1 MRQKRGGRKR
11 CLETRAGLE
20 ANFCCVL
27 KDRTAGD
34 PLREESLWT
43 DLTPGQS
50 AEALA
55 EHGPPGSEPVV
66 RQLLEEHGSGRR
78 QAQESAARGEHPDG
92 DAQFRHSARLRAESL
107 ASPDRRLSL
116 DPKKRE
122 LLGNCYRKGKV
133 YTTEPL
139 RVFDHDFPS
148 FAAGVVIPHGLYD
161 LKKNWGYI
169 NLGTSHD
176 TSEFACDRRGQ
187 WWSDLGRKASP
198 EARSL
203 LLRCHGGGSNSAAP
217 WWFKEDLQRLVDWRR
232 VEGRV
237 APYPPYAS
245 KYNPLEHRLFPPLTR
260 ACQGVLLRSVGVG
273 KQLLE
278 KARTATG
285 LRVVVQVLDKVY
297 QTGSKYTEG
306 FKENNRLRFDAFL
319 PTWNYR
325 VVPATA

>member
-1 MRQKRGGRKR
+1 M
-11 CLETRAGLE
+11 AGLE

-34 PLREESLWT
+34 PMREEIIWT
-43 DLTPGQS
+43 DLTPGQI

-55 EHGPPGSEPVV
+55 EHGTPVSEPVV
-66 RQLLEEHGSGRR
+66 RQLLEEHGYGCR
-78 QAQESAARGEHPDG
+78 QARKSAAMGEHPDR
-92 DAQFRHSARLRAESL
+92 DAQFRNIARLRAEYL
-107 ASPDRRLSL
+107 ASPDPILSI
-116 DPKKRE
+116 DTKKRE
-122 LLGNCYRKGKV
+122 LLGNFYRKGKL

-148 FAAGVVIPHGLYD
+148 FADGVVIPHGLYD

-176 TSEFACDRRGQ
+176 TSEFACDSLGQ
-187 WWSDLGRKASP
+187 WWSDLGRKAYP

-203 LLRCHGGGSNSAAP
+203 LLLCDGGGSNSAAH
-217 WWFKEDLQRLVDWRR
+217 WLFKEDLQRLVDWMR
-232 VEGRV
+232 VGVRV
-237 APYPPYAS
+237 AHYPPYAS
-245 KYNPLEHRLFPPLTR
+245 KYNPIEHRLFPHLTR
-260 ACQGVLLRSVGVG
+260 ACQGVILRSVGVM

-297 QTGSKYTEG
+297 QTGRKYTEG
-306 FKENNRLRFDAFL
+306 FKENNRIRFDAFL
-319 PTWNYR
+319 PKWNYR
-325 VVPATA
+325 VLPATA